1 MGNVMTIGHPTV
13 NDREVSVLDSPLN
26 EPRQERDIVENLSCF
41 FGIRTA
47 GSRRSNA
54 SLPPSPKIFSAR
66 KKESSYLFGPHGL
79 SKLNHKGIGVQS
91 STTSKAVDETVRDDD
106 RPELPSPNFGIK
118 YSPCISEATG
128 QNSAPVQERPPL
140 DLSIP
145 PRKENCS
152 RIRNKHRVTLRSQAM
167 QRIDREPWYKS
178 LDDFWH
184 SRDRGQ
190 AESTISISRG
200 PERLLKT
207 SAGTGSACPFL

>member
-1 MGNVMTIGHPTV
+1 
-13 NDREVSVLDSPLN
+13 
-26 EPRQERDIVENLSCF
+26 VENLSCF

-54 SLPPSPKIFSAR
+54 SLPPPPKIFSAR
-66 KKESSYLFGPHGL
+66 KKESSYLFGPLGL

-106 RPELPSPNFGIK
+106 RPGLPSPNFGIK
-118 YSPCISEATG
+118 DSPRIGEATG
-128 QNSAPVQERPPL
+128 QNNATIQERPQL

-145 PRKENCS
+145 PRKENRS

-167 QRIDREPWYKS
+167 PRIDGEPWYKS

-184 SRDRGQ
+184 SLDRGQ
-190 AESTISISRG
+190 AESTLSISRG

-207 SAGTGSACPFL
+207 NAGTGSACPFPSGNEGFLLKSEISWLPMRRP